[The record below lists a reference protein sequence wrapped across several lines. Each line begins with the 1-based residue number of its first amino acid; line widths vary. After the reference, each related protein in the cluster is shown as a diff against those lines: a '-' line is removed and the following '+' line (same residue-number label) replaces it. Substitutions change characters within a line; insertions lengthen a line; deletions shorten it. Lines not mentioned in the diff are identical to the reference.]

1 MTGEEQAR
9 KRHSVAELW
18 AGLADCKSRGVYV
31 YEQEAGAP
39 VYRSYAE
46 LFLETRRLAGA
57 LANHGIG
64 YGDRVLICAA
74 TNTDFPA
81 LWLALMWRGATP
93 VPMPP
98 RAALI
103 GQYSFK
109 ERLLGILPQFR
120 HYLCAADEIG
130 EIAETAA
137 ACGSAV
143 KILSFADILQA
154 TPPDAAA
161 TPAATPPLD
170 AAAFIQFTSGS
181 TRAPKGIVVSY
192 RNLFANVFEISS
204 RLAYVPA
211 QDRLISWLP
220 LYHDMGLV
228 GKFLSAVINQMD
240 LILMPPQ
247 AFAKR
252 PLRFLQLIDLHQ
264 AQVCSMPNF
273 ALEWILRRLNNAAQ
287 RDTEFSLASL
297 KWFGVG
303 AEPVLPHTLRA
314 FDRAM
319 RAYGLRDG
327 VLSPCYGLAEAT
339 LAVAIDAPGTHYSF
353 RDYDGRSYPSA
364 GCVLGGIDVAIGFD
378 SAGTTDIGRVRIRGD
393 SIAQQALID
402 GKLQPLLDEAGYYDT
417 KDIGELVDDRLFI
430 LGRADEMFIVNG
442 ENRFPYDIESAV
454 RAVDGVLRNRVV
466 CFHVP
471 LDMEAPAHGVVLLY
485 ESRPLP
491 AVELERLR
499 REIELSVR
507 RRTGVELGAVVAVAP
522 KSIPVTPSGKLQ
534 RLRAR
539 KLFVEG
545 FYESVAAR
553 ARATSAGNREA
564 MEAP

>member
-1 MTGEEQAR
+1 MTGEAQAR
-9 KRHSVAELW
+9 KLDSVAALW
-18 AGLADCKSRGVYV
+18 AGLADCKARGVYV
-31 YEQEAGAP
+31 YEEEMGPP
-39 VYRSYAE
+39 VYRPYAD
-46 LFLETRRLAGA
+46 LFLDARRLAGA
-57 LANHGIG
+57 LANQGIG
-64 YGDRVLICAA
+64 YGDRVLLCAA
-74 TNTDFPA
+74 TNAVFPA

-98 RAALI
+98 RAALV

-109 ERLLGILPQFR
+109 ERLAGILPHFR
-120 HYLCAADEIG
+120 HYVCAADEIS

-137 ACGSAV
+137 ECGSAV
-143 KILSFADILQA
+143 KILSFGDILPA
-154 TPPDAAA
+154 TPRDDAS

-181 TRAPKGIVVSY
+181 TRSPKGIVISY

-204 RLAYVPA
+204 RLAYLPA
-211 QDRLISWLP
+211 HDRLISWLP

-228 GKFLSAVINQMD
+228 GKFLSAIINQMD

-252 PLRFLQLIDLHQ
+252 PLRFLQLIGAHQ

-273 ALEWILRRLNNAAQ
+273 ALEWILRRLNNAAHS
-287 RDTEFSLASL
+287 DTEFSLGSL

-319 RAYGLRDG
+319 RRYGLRDG

-339 LAVAIDAPGTHYSF
+339 LAVAIDAPGTHYTF

-364 GCVLGGIDVAIGFD
+364 GRVLDGIEVAIGFD
-378 SAGTTDIGRVRIRGD
+378 ASATDVGRVRIRGD

-402 GKLQPLLDEAGYYDT
+402 GQLQPLLDEAGYYDT
-417 KDIGELVDDRLFI
+417 KDIGEMVDDRLFI

-454 RAVDGVLRNRVV
+454 RGVDGVLRNRVV

-471 LDMEAPAHGVVLLY
+471 LDVEAPAHGVVVLY

-491 AVELERLR
+491 APELERLR
-499 REIELSVR
+499 REIELAVR
-507 RRTGVELGAVVAVAP
+507 RRTGVELGIVVAVAP

-539 KLFVEG
+539 KLYVEG
-545 FYESVAAR
+545 FYQSVAAR
-553 ARATSAGNREA
+553 AKVTHAGNPES

>member
-1 MTGEEQAR
+1 MTADAQAR
-9 KRHSVAELW
+9 KLGSVAELW
-18 AGLADCKSRGVYV
+18 AGLADCTARGVYV
-31 YEQEAGAP
+31 YEQEAGQP
-39 VYRSYAE
+39 VYRPYAE
-46 LFLETRRLAGA
+46 LFLEARRLAGE

-64 YGDRVLICAA
+64 YGDQVLICAA
-74 TNTDFPA
+74 TNAAFSA

-109 ERLLGILPQFR
+109 ERLAGILPHFR
-120 HYLCAADEIG
+120 HYLCAADEID
-130 EIAETAA
+130 EIAATAA
-137 ACGSAV
+137 ECGSAV
-143 KILSFADILQA
+143 KILSFADILRS
-154 TPPDAAA
+154 TLPDAAS

-181 TRAPKGIVVSY
+181 TRAPKGIVVTY

-211 QDRLISWLP
+211 HDRLISWLP

-228 GKFLSAVINQMD
+228 GKFLSAIINRMD
-240 LILMPPQ
+240 LILFPPQ

-252 PLRFLQLIDLHQ
+252 PLRFLELIGMHQ

-273 ALEWILRRLNNAAQ
+273 ALEWILRRLNNAAS
-287 RDTEFSLASL
+287 RDSEFSLASL

-339 LAVAIDAPGTHYSF
+339 LAVAIDAPGTHYTF

-364 GCVLGGIDVAIGFD
+364 GCVLDGIDVAIGFE
-378 SAGTTDIGRVRIRGD
+378 SQPTDVGRVRIRGD

-417 KDIGELVDDRLFI
+417 KDIGELVDNRLFI

-454 RAVDGVLRNRVV
+454 RGVDGVLRNRVV
-466 CFHVP
+466 CFHVA
-471 LDMEAPAHGVVLLY
+471 LDVEAPAHGVVVLY

-491 AVELERLR
+491 APELERLR
-499 REIELSVR
+499 REIELAVR
-507 RRTGVELGAVVAVAP
+507 RRTGVELGIVVAVAP

-539 KLFVEG
+539 KLYVEG
-545 FYESVAAR
+545 FYQSVAAR
-553 ARATSAGNREA
+553 ARVTYGGNPAA
-564 MEAP
+564 MEAE

>member
-1 MTGEEQAR
+1 MNAVPQTR
-9 KRHSVAELW
+9 KLGSVAELW
-18 AGLADCKSRGVYV
+18 AGLADCTARGVYM
-31 YEQEAGAP
+31 YEQEAAQP
-39 VYRSYAE
+39 VYRPYAD
-46 LFLETRRLAGA
+46 LFLEARRLAGE
-57 LANHGIG
+57 LANRGIG

-74 TNTDFPA
+74 TNAAFPA

-109 ERLLGILPQFR
+109 ERLAGILPHFR
-120 HYLCAADEIG
+120 HYLCAADEID
-130 EIAETAA
+130 EIAATAA
-137 ACGSAV
+137 ECGSAV
-143 KILSFADILQA
+143 KIVSFADILQSA
-154 TPPDAAA
+154 LSGDAS

-181 TRAPKGIVVSY
+181 TREPKGIVVSY

-211 QDRLISWLP
+211 HDRLISWLP

-228 GKFLSAVINQMD
+228 GKFLSAIVNRMD

-252 PLRFLQLIDLHQ
+252 PLRFLELIGVHQ

-273 ALEWILRRLNNAAQ
+273 ALEWILRRLNNSAS

-339 LAVAIDAPGTHYSF
+339 LAVAIDAPGTHYTF

-364 GCVLGGIDVAIGFD
+364 GCVLDRIDVAIGFE
-378 SAGTTDIGRVRIRGD
+378 SQPTDVGRVRIRGD

-402 GKLQPLLDEAGYYDT
+402 GQLQPLLDEAGYYDT
-417 KDIGELVDDRLFI
+417 KDIGALVDGRLFV

-454 RAVDGVLRNRVV
+454 RGVDGVLRNRVV

-471 LDMEAPAHGVVLLY
+471 LDVEAPAHGVVVLY

-491 AVELERLR
+491 APELERLR
-499 REIELSVR
+499 REIELAVR
-507 RRTGVELGAVVAVAP
+507 RRTGVEVGVVVAVAP
-522 KSIPVTPSGKLQ
+522 KSIPVTPSGKVQ

-539 KLFVEG
+539 KLYVAG
-545 FYESVAAR
+545 FYQSVAAR
-553 ARATSAGNREA
+553 ARVTYGGNPAA
-564 MEAP
+564 MEAE